1 MKRVPCDPANLVTP
15 DEIEVLRKLDSPYI
29 VKYHDSFV
37 EKSWLCIVMDY
48 CPEGDLQN
56 KIKI

>member
-15 DEIEVLRKLDSPYI
+15 AEIEVLRKLDSPYI

>member
-1 MKRVPCDPANLVTP
+1 MKRVPCDPANLFTP
-15 DEIEVLRKLDSPYI
+15 AEIEVLRKLDSPYI